1 MTCLSINFVIV
12 PFVVDF
18 HGSTF
23 LAPDW
28 YNVLNKTQQQAGL
41 PDVLAGQ
48 QETNNTCRE
57 LKFAFKINRFKLNV
71 MLFVHLWPFISFLD
85 YPQC

>member
-1 MTCLSINFVIV
+1 VTCLSINFVIV
-12 PFVVDF
+12 SFIVDF

-48 QETNNTCRE
+48 QETNNTCRK
-57 LKFAFKINRFKLNV
+57 LKIVFFLKSIALN
-71 MLFVHLWPFISFLD
+71 
-85 YPQC
+85 

>member
-1 MTCLSINFVIV
+1 MYI
-12 PFVVDF
+12 VDF

-48 QETNNTCRE
+48 QETNHTCR
-57 LKFAFKINRFKLNV
+57 KL
-71 MLFVHLWPFISFLD
+71 PFLSLSNGAYCEIHD
-85 YPQC
+85 